1 MVLSTS
7 FSFIFRLEYE
17 QKRDMDSRIKKLES
31 SIGALENEL
40 KQIQNKDAEVKLA
53 TEKAAGDINKWKEE
67 VRGTIWCFIFFNFLV
82 CG

>member
-67 VRGTIWCFIFFNFLV
+67 VRGTIWCFVFF
-82 CG
+82 

>member
-40 KQIQNKDAEVKLA
+40 KQIQNKEAEVKLA

-67 VRGTIWCFIFFNFLV
+67 VRGTIWCFVFF
-82 CG
+82 